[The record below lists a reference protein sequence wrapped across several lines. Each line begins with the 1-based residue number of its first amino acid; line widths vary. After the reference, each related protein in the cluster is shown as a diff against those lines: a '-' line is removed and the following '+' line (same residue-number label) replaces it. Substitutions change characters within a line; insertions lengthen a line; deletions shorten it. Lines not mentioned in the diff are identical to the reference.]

1 MLDSQPTTP
10 APLPSNG
17 QCVKDILAIAGPVLV
32 TLLSFFLT
40 EVMTIMFTG
49 HLGDPAMLAGAGLG
63 SM

>member
-1 MLDSQPTTP
+1 MLDSNPTP
-10 APLPSNG
+10 PPLPSTSK
-17 QCVKDILAIAGPVLV
+17 VIKDILAIAGPVLV

-40 EVMTIMFTG
+40 EAMTIMFAG